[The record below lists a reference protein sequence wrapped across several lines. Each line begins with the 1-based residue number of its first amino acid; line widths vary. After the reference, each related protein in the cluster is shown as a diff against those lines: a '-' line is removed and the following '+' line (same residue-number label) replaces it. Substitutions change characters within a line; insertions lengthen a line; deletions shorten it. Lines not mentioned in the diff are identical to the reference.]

1 MVTCFHD
8 WTSYRLDISTE
19 KVEFGKK
26 FPNPEFDH
34 SVSHNFS
41 AMVNSKLV
49 SSSPL

>member
-1 MVTCFHD
+1 MTGLLIVFTF
-8 WTSYRLDISTE
+8 LLKKLNLE
-19 KVEFGKK
+19 KK